1 MPAGSRVR
9 LMPCFHR
16 FHGDCIAKWLVVS
29 KLKCP
34 VCKQDC
40 AEAGGGGVGGSG
52 AGGGGAPRRSRWDD

>member
-16 FHGDCIAKWLVVS
+16 FHGECIFKWLVVS

-34 VCKQDC
+34 VCKQTC
-40 AEAGGGGVGGSG
+40 AEMGRG
-52 AGGGGAPRRSRWDD
+52 WL

>member
-16 FHGDCIAKWLVVS
+16 FHGECIFKWLVVS

-34 VCKQDC
+34 VCKQTC
-40 AEAGGGGVGGSG
+40 AELGEGGG
-52 AGGGGAPRRSRWDD
+52 AHGGGGALRRSRWDD